1 MIELS
6 FSPLWSVGQTKGN
19 DLGVL
24 RAGDFESYGQVKLL
38 VLDENQITE
47 IETDALGRMEQLEQ
61 LYLNGNQLTRIPIS
75 LPSSSLTCLFLET
88 NRITSVRAADL
99 QGLNKLQQLH
109 LSRNLIDSIEMGAFD
124 QLTRLAL
131 TDFLFIFPACSPS
144 SLIDVTRREDLHPE
158 H

>member
-1 MIELS
+1 M
-6 FSPLWSVGQTKGN
+6 
-19 DLGVL
+19 L
-24 RAGDFESYGQVKLL
+24 RAGDFESYAQVKLL

-109 LSRNLIDSIEMGAFD
+109 LSRNMIDSIEMGAFD
-124 QLTRLAL
+124 QLTRLEL
-131 TDFLFIFPACSPS
+131 GSFPLHFFPACSPS
-144 SLIDVTRREDLHPE
+144 SLIDVT
-158 H
+158 